1 MRCFHC
7 QAELRRGTATFTDSR
22 KGYVLVLQD
31 VPAWVCPQCG
41 EPLFEAAAVE
51 GIQEVLQTLDERV
64 QKLRQA
70 A

>member
-1 MRCFHC
+1 MKCFPC

-22 KGYVLVLQD
+22 NGYVLVLQD

-64 QKLRQA
+64 RKLRQA